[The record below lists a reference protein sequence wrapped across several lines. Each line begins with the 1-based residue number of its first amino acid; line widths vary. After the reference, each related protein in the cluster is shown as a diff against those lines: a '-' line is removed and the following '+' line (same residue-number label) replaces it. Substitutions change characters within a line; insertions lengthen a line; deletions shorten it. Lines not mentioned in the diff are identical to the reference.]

1 MFLQIIYLVKEKK
14 TALFIFK
21 KDELGIRLLTVTNK
35 FLHYEISSFK
45 KLHLSKVIHVY
56 TVCEEAF
63 C

>member
-1 MFLQIIYLVKEKK
+1 MFLQIFYLIKEKK

-21 KDELGIRLLTVTNK
+21 KDELGMRLLTVTNK

-45 KLHLSKVIHVY
+45 LHLLKVIHVY

-63 C
+63 S

>member
-1 MFLQIIYLVKEKK
+1 MFLQIFYLIKEKK

-21 KDELGIRLLTVTNK
+21 KDELGIHLLTVKNK

-45 KLHLSKVIHVY
+45 LHLLKVIHVY